1 MRISDWSSDVCSSDL
16 PGTGSGRRAT
26 LPGEYQPPAVEYEEK
41 GALAESWALLR
52 TLCQS
57 RYRVAIGLLAGGIV
71 AVLVGNMVG
80 QVQLKQWHGAF
91 FDALE
96 QQNLPAFGH
105 QLLLFLAIVG
115 GLPGIAVEIGRSP
128 V

>member
-80 QVQLKQWHGAF
+80 QVQLNQWHGAF

-96 QQNLPAFGH
+96 QQNLH
-105 QLLLFLAIVG
+105 RSEEHTSELQSLMRNSY
-115 GLPGIAVEIGRSP
+115 AVFCLKK
-128 V
+128 